1 MKKLLIIF
9 FMLVIAFVMVGCSS
23 ENNNEY
29 YKWNNYE
36 AVYVTI
42 DDNQSNDVFLNINK
56 SFEKYQYKKAYIVN
70 KKIDNNCVISLTIL
84 FVIDD
89 NLDKFI
95 ANLKEDPNIKSY
107 EICKDL
113 PYESIDNRYFEYE
126 NNTIKVGDELKISL
140 RGGEDSDIYQ
150 PKFVYDSFYI
160 TPIDYDENKDYS
172 VDYFGEVDNISC
184 MEKYKDKLLVI
195 LNTLNYYEL
204 INTMDILART
214 DYIQQIYFNYIYV
227 IPPIWEIS
235 DEEIVDVTINDD
247 NSITIKAL
255 KSGAVNIKYDGIE
268 CNITINNK

>member
-89 NLDKFI
+89 NLDNFI

-140 RGGEDSDIYQ
+140 RGGEDSDSYQ

>member
-1 MKKLLIIF
+1 MKKILIIF

-56 SFEKYQYKKAYIVN
+56 SFEKFQYKKAYIVN

-95 ANLKEDPNIKSY
+95 ANLKEDPNIKYY

-150 PKFVYDSFYI
+150 QKFVYDSFYI
-160 TPIDYDENKDYS
+160 TPTDYDENKDYS
-172 VDYFGEVDNISC
+172 VDYFGEVDSISC

-214 DYIQQIYFNYIYV
+214 DYIQQIYFNYIDV

-255 KSGAVNIKYDGIE
+255 KSGAINIKYDGIE

>member
-1 MKKLLIIF
+1 MKKLLIKF
-9 FMLVIAFVMVGCSS
+9 FMLVIAFAMVGCST

-29 YKWNNYE
+29 YKWNNNE
-36 AVYVTI
+36 AIYVTI

-89 NLDKFI
+89 NLDQFI

-140 RGGEDSDIYQ
+140 RGVEDSDIYQ

-160 TPIDYDENKDYS
+160 TPIDYDGNKDYS
-172 VDYFGEVDNISC
+172 IDYFGEVDNISC
-184 MEKYKDKLLVI
+184 MKKYKDKLLVI

-204 INTMDILART
+204 INTMDILSRT
-214 DYIQQIYFNYIYV
+214 DYIQQIYFNYIDV

>member
-1 MKKLLIIF
+1 MKKILMVC
-9 FMLVIAFVMVGCSS
+9 FMLVIVFVMVGCSR

-150 PKFVYDSFYI
+150 LKFVYDSFYI

-184 MEKYKDKLLVI
+184 MKKYKDKLLVI

-204 INTMDILART
+204 INTIDILART
-214 DYIQQIYFNYIYV
+214 DYIQQIYFNYIDV
-227 IPPIWEIS
+227 IPPTWEIS

-247 NSITIKAL
+247 NSITIKAI
-255 KSGAVNIKYDGIE
+255 KSGVVNIKYDGIE
-268 CNITINNK
+268 CNITINSK

>member
-1 MKKLLIIF
+1 MKKLLIKF
-9 FMLVIAFVMVGCSS
+9 FMLVIAFAMVGCST

-29 YKWNNYE
+29 YKWNNNE

-89 NLDKFI
+89 NLDQFI

-140 RGGEDSDIYQ
+140 RGVEDSDIYQ

-160 TPIDYDENKDYS
+160 TPIDYDGNKDYS
-172 VDYFGEVDNISC
+172 IDYFGEVDNISC
-184 MEKYKDKLLVI
+184 MKKYKDKLLVI

-204 INTMDILART
+204 INTMDILSRT
-214 DYIQQIYFNYIYV
+214 DYIQQIYFNYIDV